1 MLYPMCNE
9 ALSKVAVPSYLGNVY
24 HCDNCGQDFWYRAV
38 KLFCP
43 RCWKMVDAGY
53 GLFRMDDFSIKQ
65 GLCPECLEETGLG
78 KKDD

>member
-1 MLYPMCNE
+1 MLCPMCNE

-43 RCWKMVDAGY
+43 RCWKMVD
-53 GLFRMDDFSIKQ
+53 MDDFSIKQ
-65 GLCPECLEETGLG
+65 GLCPDCLEETGLG
-78 KKDD
+78 KKND

>member
-1 MLYPMCNE
+1 MCNQV
-9 ALSKVAVPSYLGNVY
+9 LSQVAVPSYLGNVY